1 MNKAKNQAKA
11 EKPVPTKKLSPP
23 PKVKTARSE
32 AEKNKTE
39 GMTYPKTSAEGHAGE
54 YLFAYWISR
63 YFKWPCRLLDI
74 DMGLDAQVEIYE
86 NELSTGMFIGVQVKT
101 TSRTMSSSLGVQIPY
116 KNLKYWG
123 ECDFPI
129 VIVLICLNEDNKH
142 EEPDIYWRHLDKQ
155 TIASLL
161 GTAGDNDTGST
172 AVSFNEDQYL
182 KSPRDREKWLR
193 LWLSSEDLKIIK
205 RCEGIERRI
214 TSLGGFFEETIVDG
228 NLKQGLPTF
237 DFFRELNDLLDS
249 YDEVELAIR
258 GNNRLEYLSE
268 EVKSLKKCHERYMPK
283 IMYAFE
289 QACESNSVMMSDFD
303 PYSPIN
309 NKLHPILVKNR
320 IR

>member
-11 EKPVPTKKLSPP
+11 EKPVSTKKQSPP
-23 PKVKTARSE
+23 PEAKTARSE

-155 TIASLL
+155 TIASLSS
-161 GTAGDNDTGST
+161 TADYNNSGST
-172 AVSFNEDQYL
+172 SVTFDKDQSL
-182 KSPRDREKWLR
+182 EAPRDRKKWLR
-193 LWLSSEDLKIIK
+193 LWLSEGDLEAIE
-205 RCEGIERRI
+205 RCEGIEGKI
-214 TSLGGFFEETIVDG
+214 SLFGKHYEKIIVEGQVTGGYPCI
-228 NLKQGLPTF
+228 NYCY
-237 DFFRELNDLLDS
+237 ELNNLLDD
-249 YDEVELAIR
+249 YDKVELAVR
-258 GNNRLEYLSE
+258 GNNRLEYLSV
-268 EVKSLKKCHERYMPK
+268 EVKSLKKCYERYMPK
-283 IMYAFE
+283 IIYAFE
-289 QACESNSVMMSDFD
+289 QACESDSVMMSDFD
-303 PYSPIN
+303 SYSPIN
-309 NKLHPILVKNR
+309 NKLYPILVKNR

>member
-1 MNKAKNQAKA
+1 M
-11 EKPVPTKKLSPP
+11 
-23 PKVKTARSE
+23 
-32 AEKNKTE
+32 
-39 GMTYPKTSAEGHAGE
+39 
-54 YLFAYWISR
+54 
-63 YFKWPCRLLDI
+63 
-74 DMGLDAQVEIYE
+74 
-86 NELSTGMFIGVQVKT
+86 
-101 TSRTMSSSLGVQIPY
+101 
-116 KNLKYWG
+116 
-123 ECDFPI
+123 
-129 VIVLICLNEDNKH
+129 IVLICLNEDNKH
-142 EEPDIYWRHLDKQ
+142 DEPDIYWRHLDKQ

-172 AVSFNEDQYL
+172 AVSFNEEQYL

-237 DFFRELNDLLDS
+237 DFFRDLNDLLDS

-268 EVKSLKKCHERYMPK
+268 EVKSLKQCHERYMPK

-303 PYSPIN
+303 PYSPI
-309 NKLHPILVKNR
+309 
-320 IR
+320 